1 MGRFKQ
7 DNGNR
12 EKIFRIILYLKD
24 TMKVLSG
31 IINTL
36 FRFIFNL
43 TVLFFLLLFI
53 FYIGFVHTEHQV
65 SQMTFA
71 FRYILL
77 ILFTS
82 KLILGIIFPEKR
94 YFSLIFRLVILL
106 ISLVIILSNSTLVDH
121 ELRFWSRF
129 YGNGMVITGCFM
141 VAMLEIHRLF
151 WRISSINFPPAL
163 IFSSSFLIIIIIGSG
178 LLMLPNS
185 RTIPMKYLDGLF
197 TSVSA
202 VCVTG
207 LSVVN
212 TAESF
217 TFMGKIIILC
227 LIQIG
232 GLGMMTFTGF
242 FSYIFTSNTTL
253 QERMLLQDIFSEESL
268 GNLIKIL
275 IKIILVTLIAEG
287 AGAIVIYQSLGN
299 EISGRWFF
307 AVFHSVSAF
316 CNAGFSTLQNGL
328 MAPETSNNIL
338 LLSVIMILIVTGG
351 LGFPVIIRVYAV
363 IKNKFIIFFDKIR
376 KIDVHSKRERLD
388 AGSSIVL
395 RTTAFL
401 LIAGALVFYLV
412 ERRTSMSGFDN
423 PHMIFISLFNSVTAR
438 TAGFSMRSIA
448 TLGYPAV
455 FIIIFLMWIGAS
467 PGSTGGGIKTSTF
480 SIAVRVAWS
489 NIRGRRTLEIK
500 NREITQGTISRV
512 LAIIVLSLIF
522 IGAGFFS
529 LLLSEPGRDPS
540 HLLFEAVSAF
550 STVGLSITDTSTI
563 SQTGKGII
571 ILLMFIGRV
580 GPLTLLT
587 GMFIS
592 GRRRYYKYPS
602 GSIAIN

>member
-1 MGRFKQ
+1 MGRLKP

-12 EKIFRIILYLKD
+12 EKIFKIILYLKD
-24 TMKVLSG
+24 TIKVLSG
-31 IINTL
+31 IFNTL

-77 ILFTS
+77 ILFIS
-82 KLILGIIFPEKR
+82 KLILGIISPEKR
-94 YFSLIFRLVILL
+94 YFSLIFRLVVLF
-106 ISLVIILSNSTLVDH
+106 ISLIMLLSNSALVDNS
-121 ELRFWSRF
+121 LRFWSRF
-129 YGNGMVITGCFM
+129 YGNGVVITGCFM

-185 RTIPMKYLDGLF
+185 RTVPLKYLDGLF

-212 TAESF
+212 IAESF

-275 IKIILVTLIAEG
+275 IKIVLVTLIAEG
-287 AGAIVIYQSLGN
+287 VGAIVIYHSLGS
-299 EISGRWFF
+299 EISGQWFF

-363 IKNKFIIFFDKIR
+363 IKNKIIIFIDKIR
-376 KIDVHSKRERLD
+376 KIDGHFRRERLD

-412 ERRTSMSGFDN
+412 ERETSMSGLGT
-423 PHMIFISLFNSVTAR
+423 PQKIFISLFNSVTAR
-438 TAGFSMRSIA
+438 TAGFSMRSITA
-448 TLGYPAV
+448 IGYPAV
-455 FIIIFLMWIGAS
+455 YMMIFLMWIGAS
-467 PGSTGGGIKTSTF
+467 PGSTGGGIKTSSF

-489 NIRGRRTLEIK
+489 NIRGRRSLEIK

-512 LAIIVLSLIF
+512 LAIIILSLIL
-522 IGAGFFS
+522 ISAGFFF
-529 LLLSEPGRDPS
+529 LLISEPGRNPS

-563 SQTGKGII
+563 SQTGKGIL

-580 GPLTLLT
+580 GPLTMLT
-587 GMFIS
+587 GLFIS